1 MEMNGF
7 TLLIGSAVIFLIA
20 YVVYGSWLAKQ
31 WGIDPTRKTPAETQK
46 DGIDYLPTKPAVLL
60 GHHFSSIAGAGPIV
74 GPITAAVFGW
84 VPVTLWIIV
93 GSVFFGGVHDYG
105 SLVASLR
112 HKGKS
117 IGQIIEANIGE
128 KAKILFA
135 IFAWITL
142 LVVIAAFANIVAA
155 TFVANP
161 GAGTSSLLFILLAVA
176 FGLLVYRTG
185 MSLFLGTVLGLIGM
199 AAAFYIGHIFPIVLS
214 KDMWLLIMMGY
225 IFVASIAPVWIL
237 LQPRDYLNSFLLYL
251 MIIAAFLGICFYQ
264 PTMEISPFVGFDL
277 GGGQWLFPV
286 LFVTVACGAISGFHS
301 LVSSGTSSKQLD
313 NEKNAKLIGYGSMLI
328 EGLLAICAIIS
339 VAYVAA
345 DKLPALLKA
354 GGPVNAF
361 SQGTATFMTA
371 LGLDFNLSKEFVA
384 LTISAFALTTL
395 DTATRLGRFIFQE
408 LVTRPVESRNGG
420 KEQPIAAFLGNRY
433 VATAITIA
441 LAWYMSIGSYLTIW
455 PIFGVS
461 NQLLAIIAL
470 SISSV
475 VICSMGKARYLWV
488 TGLPWIFLVV
498 MIFWAD
504 FLNIFEIYLPK
515 GEWTMF
521 TVSIIMAVLVII
533 VAIGAIRRCIYLAKT
548 VPASYDTTE
557 TVEAEELKHLQE
569 LVKTDKA
576 AQRFQELTIAHH

>member
-1 MEMNGF
+1 MNGF
-7 TLLIGSAVIFLIA
+7 TLLIGSAIIFLVA
-20 YVVYGSWLAKQ
+20 YVVYGSWLSKQ
-31 WGIDPTRKTPAETQK
+31 WGIDPSRKTPAETLK

-84 VPVTLWIIV
+84 VPVTLWILV

-105 SLVASLR
+105 ALVASLR

-128 KAKILFA
+128 RAKLLFA
-135 IFAWITL
+135 IFAWVTL
-142 LVVIAAFANIVAA
+142 LVIIAAFANIVAA

-161 GAGTSSLLFILLAVA
+161 GAGTSSLLFIALAVI
-176 FGLLVYRTG
+176 FGFLVYRSN
-185 MSLFLGTVLGLIGM
+185 MPLWLGTVLGLIGM
-199 AAAFYIGHIFPIVLS
+199 AGAFYLGHIFPLVLS
-214 KDMWLLIMMGY
+214 KDVWLLVMMGY

-251 MIIAAFLGICFYQ
+251 MIIAAFFGICFYQ
-264 PTMEISPFVGFDL
+264 PEMEISPFVGFDL

-313 NEKNAKLIGYGSMLI
+313 NEKNARLIGYGSMLI

-339 VAYVAA
+339 VAYVSA

-371 LGLDFNLSKEFVA
+371 LGLDFSLSKEFVA

-408 LVTRPVESRNGG
+408 LVTRPTETSSGVKSE
-420 KEQPIAAFLGNRY
+420 PISKFLGNRY

-441 LAWYMSIGSYLTIW
+441 LAWYMSVGSYLTIW
-455 PIFGVS
+455 PIFGTA
-461 NQLLAIIAL
+461 NQMLAALALLAVAAWLKKENRKTFMVTIPMYFMFAVTFCSLGQLIYANLGKNWLIVGVSAAL
-470 SISSV
+470 
-475 VICSMGKARYLWV
+475 
-488 TGLPWIFLVV
+488 
-498 MIFWAD
+498 
-504 FLNIFEIYLPK
+504 
-515 GEWTMF
+515 
-521 TVSIIMAVLVII
+521 AVLS
-533 VAIGAIRRCIYLAKT
+533 AALAAEAFRVFSNSNNT
-548 VPASYDTTE
+548 VDR
-557 TVEAEELKHLQE
+557 LQ
-569 LVKTDKA
+569 
-576 AQRFQELTIAHH
+576 AQNQE

>member
-93 GSVFFGGVHDYG
+93 GS
-105 SLVASLR
+105 
-112 HKGKS
+112 
-117 IGQIIEANIGE
+117 
-128 KAKILFA
+128 
-135 IFAWITL
+135 
-142 LVVIAAFANIVAA
+142 AFSNIVAA

-455 PIFGVS
+455 PIFGTA
-461 NQLLAIIAL
+461 NQMLAALSLLAIAAWLRKENRKTFMVTIPMYFMFAVTFCSL
-470 SISSV
+470 GQLIYANLGKNWLIVGIS
-475 VICSMGKARYLWV
+475 A
-488 TGLPWIFLVV
+488 GL
-498 MIFWAD
+498 
-504 FLNIFEIYLPK
+504 
-515 GEWTMF
+515 
-521 TVSIIMAVLVII
+521 AVLSAALFI
-533 VAIGAIRRCIYLAKT
+533 
-548 VPASYDTTE
+548 
-557 TVEAEELKHLQE
+557 EAYR
-569 LVKTDKA
+569 VFSNDKG
-576 AQRFQELTIAHH
+576 

>member
-1 MEMNGF
+1 MNGF

-31 WGIDPTRKTPAETQK
+31 WGIDPKRKTPAETQK

-128 KAKILFA
+128 RAKILFA

-161 GAGTSSLLFILLAVA
+161 SAGTSSLLFILLAVA

-185 MSLFLGTVLGLIGM
+185 ISLFLGTVLGLIGM

-251 MIIAAFLGICFYQ
+251 ICLLY
-264 PTMEISPFVGFDL
+264 
-277 GGGQWLFPV
+277 
-286 LFVTVACGAISGFHS
+286 
-301 LVSSGTSSKQLD
+301 TSD
-313 NEKNAKLIGYGSMLI
+313 
-328 EGLLAICAIIS
+328 
-339 VAYVAA
+339 AA
-345 DKLPALLKA
+345 D
-354 GGPVNAF
+354 
-361 SQGTATFMTA
+361 
-371 LGLDFNLSKEFVA
+371 D
-384 LTISAFALTTL
+384 
-395 DTATRLGRFIFQE
+395 
-408 LVTRPVESRNGG
+408 
-420 KEQPIAAFLGNRY
+420 
-433 VATAITIA
+433 
-441 LAWYMSIGSYLTIW
+441 
-455 PIFGVS
+455 
-461 NQLLAIIAL
+461 
-470 SISSV
+470 
-475 VICSMGKARYLWV
+475 
-488 TGLPWIFLVV
+488 
-498 MIFWAD
+498 
-504 FLNIFEIYLPK
+504 
-515 GEWTMF
+515 
-521 TVSIIMAVLVII
+521 
-533 VAIGAIRRCIYLAKT
+533 
-548 VPASYDTTE
+548 
-557 TVEAEELKHLQE
+557 
-569 LVKTDKA
+569 
-576 AQRFQELTIAHH
+576 

>member
-1 MEMNGF
+1 MNGF
-7 TLLIGSAVIFLIA
+7 TLLLGSAVIFLAA
-20 YVVYGSWLAKQ
+20 YVFYGSWLAKQ
-31 WGIDPTRKTPAETQK
+31 WGIDPNRKTPAETLK

-84 VPVTLWIIV
+84 VPVTLWILI

-105 SLVASLR
+105 SLVASIR

-117 IGQIIEANIGE
+117 IGQIIETNIGE
-128 KAKILFA
+128 RAKLLFA
-135 IFAWITL
+135 IFAWVTL
-142 LVVIAAFANIVAA
+142 LVIIAAFANIVAA

-176 FGLLVYRTG
+176 FGFVVYRCNVP
-185 MSLFLGTVLGLIGM
+185 LWLGTVLGLIGM
-199 AAAFYIGHIFPIVLS
+199 AAAFYLGHIFPLVLS
-214 KDMWLLIMMGY
+214 KDVWLLVMMAY

-264 PTMEISPFVGFDL
+264 PEMEISAFVGFDL

-313 NEKNAKLIGYGSMLI
+313 NEKNARLIGYGSMLI

-339 VAYVAA
+339 VAYVSA

-408 LVTRPVESRNGG
+408 MVTRPMETSSGVKS
-420 KEQPIAAFLGNRY
+420 QPISQFLGNRY

-441 LAWYMSIGSYLTIW
+441 LAWYMSVGSYLTIW
-455 PIFGVS
+455 PIFGTA
-461 NQLLAIIAL
+461 NQMLAALALLAVAAWLKKENRKTFMVTIPMYFMFAVTFCSLGQLIYANLGKNWLIVGVSAAL
-470 SISSV
+470 
-475 VICSMGKARYLWV
+475 
-488 TGLPWIFLVV
+488 
-498 MIFWAD
+498 
-504 FLNIFEIYLPK
+504 
-515 GEWTMF
+515 
-521 TVSIIMAVLVII
+521 AVLS
-533 VAIGAIRRCIYLAKT
+533 AALA
-548 VPASYDTTE
+548 
-557 TVEAEELKHLQE
+557 VEAFRVFSNDNRGMDRLQ
-569 LVKTDKA
+569 
-576 AQRFQELTIAHH
+576 AQNQE

>member
-1 MEMNGF
+1 M
-7 TLLIGSAVIFLIA
+7 
-20 YVVYGSWLAKQ
+20 
-31 WGIDPTRKTPAETQK
+31 
-46 DGIDYLPTKPAVLL
+46 
-60 GHHFSSIAGAGPIV
+60 
-74 GPITAAVFGW
+74 
-84 VPVTLWIIV
+84 
-93 GSVFFGGVHDYG
+93 
-105 SLVASLR
+105 
-112 HKGKS
+112 
-117 IGQIIEANIGE
+117 
-128 KAKILFA
+128 
-135 IFAWITL
+135 

-161 GAGTSSLLFILLAVA
+161 SAGTSSLLFILLAVA

-185 MSLFLGTVLGLIGM
+185 ISLFLGTVLGLIGM

-277 GGGQWLFPV
+277 GHGQWLFPV

-441 LAWYMSIGSYLTIW
+441 LAWYMSVGSYLTIW
-455 PIFGVS
+455 PIFGTA
-461 NQLLAIIAL
+461 NQMLAALSLLAIAAWLRKENRKTFMVTIPMYFMFAVTFCSL
-470 SISSV
+470 GQLIYANLGKNWLIVGIS
-475 VICSMGKARYLWV
+475 A
-488 TGLPWIFLVV
+488 GL
-498 MIFWAD
+498 
-504 FLNIFEIYLPK
+504 
-515 GEWTMF
+515 
-521 TVSIIMAVLVII
+521 AVLSAALFI
-533 VAIGAIRRCIYLAKT
+533 
-548 VPASYDTTE
+548 
-557 TVEAEELKHLQE
+557 EAYRVFSNDKGQIPSNLKAQNQE
-569 LVKTDKA
+569 
-576 AQRFQELTIAHH
+576 